1 MNEIISYIKARFLNK
16 WNFSIKETI
25 KYVKSD
31 ENLQSLYHTL
41 KTAISVELDN
51 IVEADRKHLLNKSIF
66 QILAF
71 YNTPLF
77 ITHCRYGKAVH
88 ETAHYK
94 KRFYGYKASIVY
106 HFLDKKLIA
115 VMYCIK
121 YNNITELNDLQ
132 KLIFKQ
138 FDIDIHKGDFA
149 SLIDNQGNLIQY
161 NTQHDLCID
170 VFSKPHHHVKEI
182 HKIIKKSGIA
192 IAPLPKD
199 LEHNKLEFHN

>member
-16 WNFSIKETI
+16 WNLSIKQTI
-25 KYVKSD
+25 KYVESD

-41 KTAISVELDN
+41 KTAISVELDD

-71 YNTPLF
+71 YDTPLF
-77 ITHCRYGKAVH
+77 ITHCRYGKAVY

-94 KRFYGYKASIVY
+94 KRFYGYKTSIVY

-121 YNNITELNDLQ
+121 YNNNTTLKDLQ
-132 KLIFKQ
+132 KLILKQ
-138 FDIDIHKGDFA
+138 FGIDILKADFA

-161 NTQHDLCID
+161 NTQHDLRID
-170 VFSKPHHHVKEI
+170 VFNKPNNLVTEI
-182 HKIIKKSGIA
+182 HKIIKKSGLVT
-192 IAPLPKD
+192 APLPNV
-199 LEHNKLEFHN
+199 LEPDKLEFHH